1 MIFVPK
7 LNGFIFLATLLLL
20 CGFAAHDTAQAQII
34 LPPSQSGNPPDPT
47 GPTAPS
53 NPTGVFASATKQAHS
68 VVNASYQVLTGL
80 GLLSVLG
87 VAAMAMTGRMPWGWA
102 FAVIAALFLVKLAV
116 PMVSW
121 ICQIADVPNA
131 AATCTIGSTPDDG
144 LRDATGKVLLGA
156 SGLGEDTK
164 GLLQIFSGIAIAA
177 LAILSVF
184 GRFQW
189 KWLACIIGGLALT
202 VYAGPMSQ
210 QFTSVNQRQAS
221 VGDFLAN
228 SETLVDQ
235 TARQGQYIIYA
246 LGGLGVM
253 GLGALAV
260 MGRFSWS
267 WFFAIAGGL
276 MLVAGVSSGISYI
289 TRQNTP
295 FEQQSPQ

>member
-1 MIFVPK
+1 MLPATRR
-7 LNGFIFLATLLLL
+7 NCSFLFATLFLL
-20 CGFAAHDTAQAQII
+20 CCFCSYGQAQAQIV
-34 LPPSQSGNPPDPT
+34 LPPAQNGTPPDPT
-47 GPTAPS
+47 GPTTPS
-53 NPTGVFASATKQAHS
+53 NPTGIFASATKQAHS

-102 FAVIAALFLVKLAV
+102 FAVMAALLLVKLAV

-121 ICQIADVPNA
+121 ICEIAGVPNA
-131 AATCTIGSTPDDG
+131 AAACAIGSTPPDG
-144 LRDATGKVLLGA
+144 LSDATGKVLLGA

-164 GLLQIFSGIAIAA
+164 GLLRVFSGIAIAA

-210 QFTSVNQRQAS
+210 QFTAVSQQQSS

-228 SETLVDQ
+228 SENLVDQ

-246 LGGLGVM
+246 LGGLGVI
-253 GLGALAV
+253 GLAALAV

-276 MLVAGVSSGISYI
+276 MLVAGVSSGITYI
-289 TRQNTP
+289 TRQTTP
-295 FEQQSPQ
+295 FAQQSP